1 MAASWLPD
9 LRAGSVFVSPT
20 SIVAGAGASRQ
31 AGDLVRGRLRAPEGT
46 VLVVA
51 DDVVLNSELADPALE
66 SLVTAGYRTEI
77 IHGLGSEPNSE
88 VIDRA
93 AGTSRGAGAL
103 AVVGIGGGSVLDSA
117 KLLALLLRNPG
128 SVAQWVGAV
137 EPQAGVAPL
146 LLMPTTCGTG
156 SEATRIAMVTVDGA
170 KRASSCASFIP
181 DTVVI
186 DQNLVASLPSGV
198 VASTGMD
205 ALAHAAESLMST
217 ARSPM
222 SAHHALRAIEL
233 LTGNLELATRGD
245 SDSLASCLWASH
257 LAGQALNAGVVLG
270 HSHAYS
276 LAYECPMPHGTACA
290 LVLPYCIAYNAG
302 LDDGLARALALS
314 LTSGSSASLRAAAAT
329 VKDLTA
335 RIGLPTTLDEA
346 GVAPGTEESL
356 AERCVTEYPRPT
368 NPEPLHVG
376 RLTALARAMRSGD
389 LDTAFAAGR
398 QCSASRSVPK

>member
-1 MAASWLPD
+1 M
-9 LRAGSVFVSPT
+9 
-20 SIVAGAGASRQ
+20 
-31 AGDLVRGRLRAPEGT
+31 
-46 VLVVA
+46 VL
-51 DDVVLNSELADPALE
+51 DSGLADLALE
-66 SLVTAGYRTEI
+66 SLISVGYRTEI
-77 IHGLGSEPNSE
+77 IHGLGSEPTAE
-88 VIDRA
+88 VLDWA
-93 AGTSRGAGAL
+93 AETARGAEAQ

-128 SVAQWVGAV
+128 SVAQWTGTV
-137 EPQAGVAPL
+137 EPPAGVAPL

-156 SEATRIAMVTVDGA
+156 SEATRIAMVTVNGA

-186 DQNLVASLPSGV
+186 DPDLVVSLPRDV

-233 LTGNLELATRGD
+233 LTSALEHATQGD

-270 HSHAYS
+270 HS
-276 LAYECPMPHGTACA
+276 LAYCLAYVRPMPHGTSCA
-290 LVLPYCIAYNAG
+290 LALPYCIAYNAG
-302 LDDGLARALALS
+302 LEDGLASALALS
-314 LTSGSSASLRAAAAT
+314 LTSGASTSLRAAAEA
-329 VKDLTA
+329 VRDLAA

-346 GVAPGTEESL
+346 GVAPGTEKL
-356 AERCVTEYPRPT
+356 IAERCVTEYPRPT
-368 NPEPLHVG
+368 NPEPLHTG
-376 RLTALARAMRSGD
+376 RLTALAVAMRSGD
-389 LDTAFAAGR
+389 LDAAFYAA
-398 QCSASRSVPK
+398 AA

>member
-1 MAASWLPD
+1 MSWPTTSSLNFRAA
-9 LRAGSVFVSPT
+9 
-20 SIVAGAGASRQ
+20 
-31 AGDLVRGRLRAPEGT
+31 
-46 VLVVA
+46 
-51 DDVVLNSELADPALE
+51 ADPALE
-66 SLVTAGYRTEI
+66 SLVTACYYRTEI

-170 KRASSCASFIP
+170 KRASSCPSFIP

-217 ARSPM
+217 ACSPM

-233 LTGNLELATRGD
+233 LTGSLEPATRGD
-245 SDSLASCLWASH
+245 SDGLASCLWASH
-257 LAGQALNAGVVLG
+257 VAGQALNAGVVLG
-270 HSHAYS
+270 HSLAYC
-276 LAYECPMPHGTACA
+276 LAYECRCRTGPRAR
-290 LVLPYCIAYNAG
+290 AG
-302 LDDGLARALALS
+302 LAILHRLQRRTRGWPGMRARAQPDLRHQRQPPRGWPS
-314 LTSGSSASLRAAAAT
+314 RSGISQR
-329 VKDLTA
+329 

-346 GVAPGTEESL
+346 GVAPDIEESL

-368 NPEPLHVG
+368 NPEPLPRRAAYRARPCDAQRAISTLHFAASRG
-376 RLTALARAMRSGD
+376 NLARP
-389 LDTAFAAGR
+389 AAYPSTSPTGIPGGR
-398 QCSASRSVPK
+398 AQR